1 MGRRS
6 KPSVTDYMP
15 KIGGEDDED
24 DEADLT
30 MDDVAATLFTGGR
43 SQLTDGR
50 SQLTDGRS
58 QLTDGRASPS
68 SPTSLT
74 SDDSSTS
81 LSSSDERPRDTRNT
95 CRSPTSQQQP
105 FDMISIFD
113 KPGHYKRNYAAY
125 LCCAPKDLTDFGLSF
140 HRMLENY
147 GFRIFLPPR
156 DLVLTGPMYENMAK
170 ALEDR
175 CNGKIIIVLSRNYM
189 MSDECLFLTYF
200 ARVLDPDARCRNLIP
215 VQIDKDIGEIPSV
228 LKGMSIIRYN
238 QAFRLGWLK
247 QKLIDAISA

>member
-15 KIGGEDDED
+15 KIGGEDDDD

-30 MDDVAATLFTGGR
+30 MDDVAVTLFTSSRSQFTGGR

-58 QLTDGRASPS
+58 KLTDGRASPS
-68 SPTSLT
+68 SSNVLSTSLT

-95 CRSPTSQQQP
+95 CRSPTSQQQQ

-113 KPGHYKRNYAAY
+113 KPGHYKRNYVAY

-200 ARVLDPDARCRNLIP
+200 ARVLDPVDNTINFRH
-215 VQIDKDIGEIPSV
+215 S
-228 LKGMSIIRYN
+228 
-238 QAFRLGWLK
+238 QAAA
-247 QKLIDAISA
+247 DDS